1 MWNKCKLKNK
11 NSKLKIKKK
20 KSINQVALLGRKFPN
35 TSVGGQLAQQIR
47 VRLIHEK
54 MIFPY
59 PLP

>member
-35 TSVGGQLAQQIR
+35 VVSI
-47 VRLIHEK
+47 
-54 MIFPY
+54 
-59 PLP
+59 